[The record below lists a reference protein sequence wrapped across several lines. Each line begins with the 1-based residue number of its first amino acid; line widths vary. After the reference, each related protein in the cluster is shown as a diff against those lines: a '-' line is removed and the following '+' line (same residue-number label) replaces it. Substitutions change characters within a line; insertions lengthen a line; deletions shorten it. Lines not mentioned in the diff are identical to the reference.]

1 MPPDRQPV
9 ICASCG
15 WTIKRFPGNPVWCPN
30 CGSLA
35 ARRQRLT
42 GVMSMNTDPRC
53 PRCGTALKI
62 ERVKV
67 LVERHAED
75 APVTFHHYEERDEVA
90 DCPRCT
96 GSY

>member
-1 MPPDRQPV
+1 
-9 ICASCG
+9 
-15 WTIKRFPGNPVWCPN
+15 
-30 CGSLA
+30 
-35 ARRQRLT
+35 
-42 GVMSMNTDPRC
+42 MNTDPRC
-53 PRCGTALKI
+53 PRCGTTLKI

-67 LVERHAED
+67 LVERHADD